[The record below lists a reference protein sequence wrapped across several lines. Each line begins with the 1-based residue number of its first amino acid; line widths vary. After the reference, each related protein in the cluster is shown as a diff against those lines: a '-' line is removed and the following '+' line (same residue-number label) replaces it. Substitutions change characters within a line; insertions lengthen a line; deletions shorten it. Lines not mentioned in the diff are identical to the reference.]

1 MVIIY
6 LFFEFVVRLGIVL
19 YFIVFENCIKV
30 VIDFCYYYMKFL
42 DRKMEKYLMII
53 IVLKIDMDVCFFI
66 FLNWFL

>member
-30 VIDFCYYYMKFL
+30 DFCYYYMKFL

-53 IVLKIDMDVCFFI
+53 IVLKIVMDVCFFI